1 MQFTKLATLYSELE
15 ATASGNELRQILADF
30 FKESYKNNPEEL
42 SIITQLSLGKIS
54 PDYISSTLGIAEK
67 LVLKAI
73 AKSSGRSTKEINK
86 KMQELG
92 DTGLVAEEFLKQKA
106 FTLVPTGELTSTELY
121 QTLHKIK
128 DIDGSGSQDHKEKI
142 LISMFQKTIGKE
154 SKYLARIILGNM
166 RLGVADMTVLDALS
180 ICFTGD
186 KTNKKRL
193 ERAYNVCPDIAEIAK
208 QLAEKGIDHIDE
220 IPIKVGRPIRVMLA
234 QRVATLSDM
243 SDKIKSKLFQ
253 VEAKYDGERVQV
265 HKKRDSSIILYSR
278 RMENIT
284 EQLPDLVEYLQKEI
298 NVIATEY
305 ILEGEIMA
313 LSEDAKS
320 HQNFQT
326 LMQRKRKTEIEKYIK
341 KVPVALYVFDL
352 LYLNGKSLMNEAL
365 QKRGEEIDKILYKK
379 NRIRRIEMIQTKS
392 IDEVQTFFEKMLK
405 DGNEGVIV
413 KSTAEDSYYKAGAR
427 DWNWVKWKKDYMQ
440 DLVDTFDLVVIGA
453 FYGKGKRT
461 GNYGSLLC
469 ATYNHNNDTFESI
482 SKLGTGLTDKTL
494 EELPFILREHKLE
507 KKPARVVIN
516 KEMIPD
522 VWFEPYLVVEVIA
535 AEISQ
540 GSMHCAARVEGSDR
554 GLALRFPRFIQIRAD
569 KGPEDA
575 TTSEELLQMYQEMQN

>member
-1 MQFTKLATLYSELE
+1 MQFSKLSTLYGRLE

-30 FKESYKNNPEEL
+30 FKETYQKNPEEL
-42 SIITQLSLGKIS
+42 SILTQLSLGKIS
-54 PDYISSTLGIAEK
+54 PDYISAVLGVAEK

-73 AKSSGRSTKEINK
+73 AKASGRSVKEITK
-86 KMQELG
+86 HMHHLG
-92 DTGLVAEEFLKQKA
+92 DAGLVAELVLKQKA
-106 FTLVPTGELTSTELY
+106 FTLVPTGDLTTDELY

-128 DIDGSGSQDHKEKI
+128 DIEGSGSQDIKEKI
-142 LISMFQKTIGKE
+142 LISIFQKTTGQD

-186 KTNKKRL
+186 KSNKPRL
-193 ERAYNVCPDIAEIAK
+193 ERAYNVCPDIAKIAK
-208 QLAEKGIDHIDE
+208 QLADKGIEHIDE
-220 IPIKVGRPIRVMLA
+220 IPVKVGRPIRVMLA
-234 QRVATLSDM
+234 QRVASLSNM
-243 SDKIKSKLFQ
+243 SEKIKSNLFQ

-265 HKKRDSSIILYSR
+265 HKERDGTITLYSR

-284 EQLPDLVEYLQKEI
+284 DQLPDLVEYLKKEI
-298 NVIATEY
+298 HVMAVEY

-313 LSEDAKS
+313 LSEDAKI
-320 HQNFQT
+320 HQSFQT

-352 LYLNGKSLMNEAL
+352 LYLNGESMMNKPLIE
-365 QKRGEEIDKILYKK
+365 RGESIDKILYKK
-379 NRIRRIEMIQTKS
+379 NRIRRIELIQTES
-392 IDEVQTFFEKMLK
+392 VDEVQSFFEKMLK

-413 KSTAEDSYYKAGAR
+413 KSTADDSHYKAGAR
-427 DWNWVKWKKDYMQ
+427 DWNWIKWKKDYMQ
-440 DLVDTFDLVVIGA
+440 NLVDSFDLVVIGA

-461 GNYGSLLC
+461 GAYGSLLC
-469 ATYNHNNDTFESI
+469 ATYNHKTDTFESV

-494 EELPFILREHKLE
+494 EELPFILREHKVV
-507 KKPARVVIN
+507 KKPARVIIN
-516 KEMIPD
+516 KEMTPD
-522 VWFEPYLVVEVIA
+522 VWFEPFLVVEVIA

-540 GSMHCAARVEGSDR
+540 GKMHCAARTPGSDR

-575 TTSEELLQMYQEMQN
+575 TSSEELLSLYEGI